1 MVMATP
7 PSGSQRLRRAVNCE
21 NFPRSLAVPG
31 QKNPDDMATEVGL
44 DQGSRDVF
52 GIFAAIH
59 HEVHAPTVIDVAA
72 GGQGLT
78 LADGALVLAALAHRQ
93 IGQLGHALDA
103 FVVHLPAFQGQ

>member
-7 PSGSQRLRRAVNCE
+7 AGGSQRLRRVANCE
-21 NFPRSLAVPG
+21 NFPGSLGFPG

-44 DQGSRDVF
+44 DQGSREVF

-59 HEVHAPTVIDVAA
+59 HEVHAPSVVDVAA

-78 LADGALVLAALAHRQ
+78 LADGALVLAALAH
-93 IGQLGHALDA
+93 
-103 FVVHLPAFQGQ
+103 